1 MWLCCSKRRES
12 LDSTDMLKL
21 SPVEDEPVTPVRSE
35 SSTADNDR
43 KAARRQMRAMWEEQK
58 RQAVGGR
65 RTAVTS
71 LPSNRAK
78 DAKVKEV
85 TIKEVRVKEVRVK
98 EVKTVVVKSKELS
111 TIEMKTTGLTATST
125 SIGISHLTGDPISDV
140 VDGRK
145 VPARIQ

>member
-1 MWLCCSKRRES
+1 
-12 LDSTDMLKL
+12 MLKL

-98 EVKTVVVKSKELS
+98 EVRVKEVKTVVVKSKELS